1 MARSKR
7 YKGDALKRD
16 GSTFAAIP
24 YVVLE
29 SQGYINL
36 SAYARAL
43 LLEFCREFNGRN
55 NGRLCCIWDQLK
67 ERGWNS
73 PNTVTKAKA
82 ELIEQGLVWE
92 SRKGAFPHRPSWYAL
107 TWRDLDVTEDLDAAP
122 SAFPRRA
129 YLHVDPLIREKKV
142 VGRKKAK
149 PSASPVTWHVSKAA

>member
-1 MARSKR
+1 MSRSKR
-7 YKGDALKRD
+7 YKADAKKRD
-16 GSTFAAIP
+16 GSTFAAVP

-55 NGRLCCIWDQLK
+55 NGRLCCIWDQLR

-82 ELIEQGLVWE
+82 ELIANGLLWE
-92 SRKGAFPHRPSWYAL
+92 SRKGAFPKRTAWYAL
-107 TWRDLDVTEDLDAAP
+107 TWRDLDVTEDLDASPA
-122 SAFPRRA
+122 AFPRRA
-129 YLHVDPLIREKKV
+129 YLAVEPIARTKKT
-142 VGRKKAK
+142 VGRKKAET
-149 PSASPVTWHVSKAA
+149 PITLRVAKAA